1 MKYLIPKK
9 TLKNSEFVLYEQMKY
24 PIISE
29 HVDCYYCR
37 IVNKKIGIDKKLE
50 GDLYLIVEEID

>member
-1 MKYLIPKK
+1 MRYLVPKQ
-9 TLKNSEFVLYEQMKY
+9 TLNDSDFVLYEQIRY

-29 HVDCYYCR
+29 HDNCYYCR

-50 GDLYLIVEEID
+50 GELYIIIEEID